1 MSEVWMRERPSPRRR
16 APSVEQ
22 IVARAV
28 AIADAEGVAAATMR
42 RVASELRS
50 GTASL
55 YRYVTNRD
63 ELLDLMIDAV
73 RGESSPPTPTGSW
86 RVDLAAIAHQL
97 RDTAL
102 RHPWLA
108 TEVTGRPPLG
118 PNSLRHTDV
127 ALEVALSLTPDASRA
142 SSVIEAVR
150 AYVFGSVAA
159 ELAELQVQTAY
170 RRDRGAVAG
179 ERGAVPQPG
188 DRVGHVPVAGARDP
202 GGERGRAGA
211 TIRVRTAVCAR
222 WNRLTRCL
230 K

>member
-127 ALEVALSLTPDASRA
+127 ALEVAFSLTPDASRA

-159 ELAELQVQTAY
+159 ELAELQVQ
-170 RRDRGAVAG
+170 RRTGVTEEQWQASVAPYLNQVIASGTYPSLARAIQEGNEAAPAQRFEFGLRCVLDGIGLHGA
-179 ERGAVPQPG
+179 
-188 DRVGHVPVAGARDP
+188 
-202 GGERGRAGA
+202 
-211 TIRVRTAVCAR
+211 
-222 WNRLTRCL
+222 
-230 K
+230 

>member
-28 AIADAEGVAAATMR
+28 AIADAEGMAAVTMR
-42 RVASELRS
+42 RVASELQS

-73 RGESSPPTPTGSW
+73 RGESSPSTPTGSW

-97 RDTAL
+97 RDVAL

-127 ALEVALSLTPDASRA
+127 ALEVAFSLTPDASRA

-159 ELAELQVQTAY
+159 ELAELQVQ
-170 RRDRGAVAG
+170 RRTGVTEEQWQASVAPYLNQVIASG
-179 ERGAVPQPG
+179 TYPSL
-188 DRVGHVPVAGARDP
+188 ARAIQEGNEAAP
-202 GGERGRAGA
+202 AQRFEFG
-211 TIRVRTAVCAR
+211 
-222 WNRLTRCL
+222 LRCVL
-230 K
+230 DGIGLHSA